1 MDLNLIFILQTELCD
16 FSFHLFFYH
25 FFPKWIHLQLYHGK
39 QKGGRLGNGIVS
51 FSSPE
56 KAPLSKEMNLGNS
69 LVLQWMG
76 LQASTAGAQVR
87 CLVEEIRSQKP
98 YGIGKKFKKK
108 FYPK

>member
-1 MDLNLIFILQTELCD
+1 M
-16 FSFHLFFYH
+16 
-25 FFPKWIHLQLYHGK
+25 
-39 QKGGRLGNGIVS
+39 GNGIVS